1 MARQMT
7 ATSPP
12 GRCAMSWGVN
22 LEIGIQDSEIY
33 WKPSSVKCHVN
44 PCEQWRYTHARQ
56 ESNPVTRKIPDRP
69 LSHGTLERGD
79 DVSEAEAPKRIR
91 DK

>member
-33 WKPSSVKCHVN
+33 WKPSSVKCHVDSGGI
-44 PCEQWRYTHARQ
+44 R
-56 ESNPVTRKIPDRP
+56 
-69 LSHGTLERGD
+69 TL
-79 DVSEAEAPKRIR
+79 
-91 DK
+91 DKSPIQ